1 MDQRPPLRIACV
13 DFWPGFE
20 PPHLGQ
26 RHPLLHELARIEWSE
41 DPASAD
47 LTFFS
52 CFPERK
58 KDRRPRDPRAVWG
71 CPGPRVY
78 YSAEN
83 IPVDFRQCDFAITF
97 SRTLQDPRHL
107 RLPNYVGRMAFF
119 GFPPDALERL
129 PSDPQAL
136 LAQKTRFA
144 MFIQGNPVPFRED
157 FVRRLSRYKR
167 VDCAGPALNNM
178 GFLADRMQKF
188 ALYREA
194 KFAVTFENESALG
207 YTTEKLPE
215 AFLGQTVPIYWGDP
229 GVALDFNPG
238 ALIQVAGPADV
249 EAAIERLIAIDR
261 DDEAYLRLLCAPRF
275 PAEGPPT
282 CTDPANQRRFF
293 TRLLQA
299 ATRRNRPSGLRP
311 ILT

>member
-1 MDQRPPLRIACV
+1 MDHRPPLRIACV

-41 DPASAD
+41 DPANAD

-58 KDRRPRDPRAVWG
+58 KDRRSRDPRSVWG

-97 SRTLQDPRHL
+97 SRTLLDERHL

-119 GFPPDALERL
+119 GFPADALLDL
-129 PSDPQAL
+129 PQDPEAL
-136 LAQKTRFA
+136 LARKTRFA
-144 MFIQGNPVPFRED
+144 MYIQGNRVPFREE
-157 FVRRLSRYKR
+157 FVQRLSRYKR
-167 VDCAGPALNNM
+167 VDCAGPSLNNV

-188 ALYREA
+188 ELYRES

-229 GVALDFNPG
+229 AVTLDFNPA

-249 EAAIERLIAIDR
+249 DAAIERIIALDQDDR
-261 DDEAYLRLLCAPRF
+261 AYLRLLSAPRF
-275 PAEGPPT
+275 LGQTPPACTTPT
-282 CTDPANQRRFF
+282 TQRHFF
-293 TRLLQA
+293 SRLLA
-299 ATRRNRPSGLRP
+299 AAVTRTERPRARLA
-311 ILT
+311 LL